1 MKYPF
6 EEGER
11 YFTIED
17 NTVVESVWDAQSEE
31 LHTDNQMYFRTASEA
46 IYFYRFTRTDEM
58 LTDLVKLLTDLK
70 VEDEESG
77 EKITHFLEGYNYFSS
92 MPKLSLI

>member
-6 EEGER
+6 KEGER
-11 YFTIED
+11 YFVIED
-17 NTVVESVWDAQSEE
+17 NTIVESVWDDISEQ
-31 LHTDNQMYFRTASEA
+31 LHTKSQVYFKTLEEA
-46 IYFYRFTRTDEM
+46 LYFYRFTRTDEM

-77 EKITHFLEGYNYFSS
+77 EKIIHFLEGYNYFSS